1 MRGRIALP
9 TPKSFRDS
17 STPWEMFLRFGVDTY
32 TEIRICV
39 FRKMRARNAE
49 PAFLFKA
56 LSDPTRLRLLNLL
69 GCGETCVC
77 ELTDTLRVVQPKVS
91 RHLAHLKRAG
101 LVEACRNGKWMLY
114 RWAKHADPLVRHV
127 LAGLRGWM
135 ETDEQMNGERLQRQR
150 VCCRFIMRKTK
161 GTKNK

>member
-1 MRGRIALP
+1 MF
-9 TPKSFRDS
+9 FR
-17 STPWEMFLRFGVDTY
+17 EM
-32 TEIRICV
+32 
-39 FRKMRARNAE
+39 KARNAA
-49 PAFLFKA
+49 PAFLFRT

-69 GCGETCVC
+69 ACGETCVC
-77 ELTDTLRVVQPKVS
+77 ELTDTLRVVQPRVS

-101 LVEACRNGKWMLY
+101 LVEARRNGKWMHY

-150 VCCRFIMRKTK
+150 VCCRFVARKTK
-161 GTKNK
+161 GTRNK